1 MNSLLI
7 LVSFF
12 YSLQTVVSISL
23 ILQPTTLVAQQS
35 LLFWSRQPT
44 VDGTGDLDFDLRF
57 VQGAGQ
63 KDAGMA
69 VSGIH
74 ASSSEQFGT
83 VQVVFPKTGTY
94 QVIAVD
100 SSNGNSGSSNI
111 VVAVAYPVS
120 TSVLSTQPGA
130 TSSPASS
137 LTRHHNKASVIVGS
151 IIGALVLLAILVIVI
166 LLIRRRRRNETKR
179 WTFHRDMMVQH
190 FRQLAT
196 TIPTISDSTSINPH
210 SQDLERGVHSL
221 EPLVPSTQMPTPD
234 PEPRIP
240 DPVIYPSR
248 MIGPVERRSTL
259 RQLTLDPSSLPRS
272 PMGPRPIKI
281 HPAALT
287 PSLRQSTRPMSPIP
301 RSPSF
306 RTHRQRAIADQIE
319 ILRIQMLEA
328 EQDNGVKDFIGLN
341 EMSEKMA
348 WLREHQEGPWALGL
362 TEVAPVGYDRYM

>member
-12 YSLQTVVSISL
+12 CSLQTVVSISL
-23 ILQPTTLVAQQS
+23 ILQSTTLVAQQS

-57 VQGAGQ
+57 VQGADQ
-63 KDAGMA
+63 IEDAGMA

-83 VQVVFPKTGTY
+83 VQVVFPRTGTY

-100 SSNGNSGSSNI
+100 SSNDNSGSSNT
-111 VVAVAYPVS
+111 VVAYPVS

-130 TSSPASS
+130 TSSPTSS
-137 LTRHHNKASVIVGS
+137 LTRHHNTASVIVGS
-151 IIGALVLLAILVIVI
+151 IVGALFFLAILVMLI

-179 WTFHRDMMVQH
+179 WTLHRDLMVQRC
-190 FRQLAT
+190 RQLAT
-196 TIPTISDSTSINPH
+196 TFPTISDSTSINPH
-210 SQDLERGVHSL
+210 SQDLEQGVHTL
-221 EPLVPSTQMPTPD
+221 ELPVPSTQRPT
-234 PEPRIP
+234 
-240 DPVIYPSR
+240 PVIYPSR
-248 MIGPVERRSTL
+248 MIGPVERRPTI
-259 RQLTLDPSSLPRS
+259 RQLNLDPSSLPRS
-272 PMGPRPIKI
+272 PMGPRSIKI
-281 HPAALT
+281 HAAVLT
-287 PSLRQSTRPMSPIP
+287 PSLRQSPRPMSPIP

-328 EQDNGVKDFIGLN
+328 ERDNGVKDLIGMN

-348 WLREHQEGPWALGL
+348 WLREQQEGPWALGL

>member
-7 LVSFF
+7 LVGFF
-12 YSLQTVVSISL
+12 CSLQTVVSLSL

-44 VDGTGDLDFDLRF
+44 VDGTGDLDCDLWF
-57 VQGAGQ
+57 VQGADQ

-74 ASSSEQFGT
+74 ASSSEQFGI
-83 VQVVFPKTGTY
+83 VQVVFPNKGTY

-100 SSNGNSGSSNI
+100 SSNDNLGSSNT

-120 TSVLSTQPGA
+120 TSLLSTQPGA

-151 IIGALVLLAILVIVI
+151 ILGALVFLALLVMLI

-179 WTFHRDMMVQH
+179 WTFHRDMMVQRC
-190 FRQLAT
+190 RQLAT
-196 TIPTISDSTSINPH
+196 TFPTISDSTSINPH
-210 SQDLERGVHSL
+210 SQDLEQGAHTL
-221 EPLVPSTQMPTPD
+221 EPPVPSTQMPTPD

-240 DPVIYPSR
+240 DPVIYPFR
-248 MIGPVERRSTL
+248 MIGPVHRPTI
-259 RQLTLDPSSLPRS
+259 RQLNLDPPSYLPRS

-281 HPAALT
+281 HAAALT
-287 PSLRQSTRPMSPIP
+287 SS
-301 RSPSF
+301 
-306 RTHRQRAIADQIE
+306 QI
-319 ILRIQMLEA
+319 R
-328 EQDNGVKDFIGLN
+328 
-341 EMSEKMA
+341 
-348 WLREHQEGPWALGL
+348 
-362 TEVAPVGYDRYM
+362 